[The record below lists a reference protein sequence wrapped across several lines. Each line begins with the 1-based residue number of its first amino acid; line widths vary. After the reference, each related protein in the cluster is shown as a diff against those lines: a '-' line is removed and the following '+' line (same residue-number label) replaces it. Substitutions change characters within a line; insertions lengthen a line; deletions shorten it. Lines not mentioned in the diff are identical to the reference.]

1 MFRSSLRSVQ
11 SVCSRATFSTSARVC
26 NLTSN
31 EKTADALFS
40 MLSQT
45 KEDKPA
51 DPTSTSTSP
60 APKLDWQATLD
71 SKSTSSADALKW
83 ATKQSAEEDLNT
95 PTRLHRSTTRE
106 FFSGQTYEP
115 LDFSFEKA
123 EEVRLDRRHRRGMV
137 PKDRLAALGLNVE
150 KEWKNPFLLNA
161 FVTEMGR
168 IRPKSDTGISA
179 KNQRRVARA
188 IKRARAFGVMPVYSK
203 FQVSSLNTHRR
214 NY

>member
-26 NLTSN
+26 NTTSN

-40 MLSQT
+40 MLSQI

-51 DPTSTSTSP
+51 DPTSTST
-60 APKLDWQATLD
+60 APKLDWQATMD
-71 SKSTSSADALKW
+71 KKSTSGADALKW
-83 ATKQSAEEDLNT
+83 ATQQSTEDDPETPIRLSRNT
-95 PTRLHRSTTRE
+95 IRE
-106 FFSGQTYEP
+106 FSYGQTYEP
-115 LDFSFEKA
+115 RDFSFEKA
-123 EEVRLDRRHRRGMV
+123 EEVRLDRRHKRGMV
-137 PKDRLAALGLNVE
+137 KRDRIEALGVNPE

-168 IRPKSDTGISA
+168 IRPASDTGISA

-203 FQVSSLNTHRR
+203 FQVSASNTNRR